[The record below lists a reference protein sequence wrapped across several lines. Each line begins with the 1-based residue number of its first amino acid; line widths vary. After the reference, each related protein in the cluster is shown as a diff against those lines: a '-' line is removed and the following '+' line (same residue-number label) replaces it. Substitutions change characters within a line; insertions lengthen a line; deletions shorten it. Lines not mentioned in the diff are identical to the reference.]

1 MSIKNYVMAGYPL
14 LWVET
19 YEEFRALAEY
29 CSEMTKAKQPYTM
42 FTWDVADG
50 IKQITLQNGQLAS
63 GKAITKK
70 DEDDNEA
77 PTNGVLDGLTWLEHE
92 AGENTILFLKDYHHY
107 LKEDKFEAA
116 PKVMRKIR
124 NLIPKF
130 KACGKVMIVLAPSV
144 TIPDDIKKEVTVER
158 FSLPDREGLRS
169 VLKSICEASGA
180 PYPKDDEPIID
191 ASLGMTSFEAE
202 NAYSVSLIEKK
213 CFDAGVIQKAKA
225 AIVRKDKLLEVV
237 ESTVNLDGIGGL
249 ENLKQYLMDEGKNFS
264 EEARDFG
271 AEPPKGMLLVG
282 VPGCGKSLTAKAVAT
297 AWGRPLLRLD
307 VGKIFD
313 KYQGESEDKMR
324 KVLAMAEAIAPCV
337 LWIDELEKSFSGTQG
352 GDSDG
357 HGTTK
362 RVFQDFL
369 TWLNEKTSDVFIVA
383 TANNVKSLP
392 EELIRPGRIDAI
404 FWVEAPSA
412 KQRREIIQIHLKKKN
427 RVADIFSDKDMEKL
441 VNISKGMSG
450 AGIEVW
456 VKNSIKRAFAQDHD
470 EVTFQDFI
478 DTEGS
483 VARITDS
490 KNIKESRNYAVKDMH
505 AMLAS
510 ADAPEDDTPAAAPA
524 GGRKLNGVQSEPQT
538 DTESKGP
545 KPYAGNA

>member
-29 CSEMTKAKQPYTM
+29 CSEMKKAKQPYST

-63 GKAITKK
+63 GKAITKTS
-70 DEDDNEA
+70 DEEEA

-107 LKEDKFEAA
+107 LKEEKFEAA

-130 KACGKVMIVLAPSV
+130 KACGKVMVVLAPSV
-144 TIPDDIKKEVTVER
+144 SIPDDIKKEVTVQR
-158 FSLPDREGLRS
+158 FSLPDREGLRT
-169 VLKSICEASGA
+169 VLKSICDASGA
-180 PYPKDDEPIID
+180 PYPKDDEHIID

-213 CFDAGVIQKAKA
+213 CFDAGIIQKAKA

-249 ENLKQYLMDEGKNFS
+249 ENLKQYLIDEGKNFS

-282 VPGCGKSLTAKAVAT
+282 VPGCGKSLTAKAVAS
-297 AWGRPLLRLD
+297 AWSRPLLRLD

-324 KVLAMAEAIAPCV
+324 KVLSMAEAIAPCV
-337 LWIDELEKSFSGTQG
+337 LWIDELEKSFSGTSG

-383 TANNVKSLP
+383 TANNVRSLP
-392 EELIRPGRIDAI
+392 EELIRPGRIDAL
-404 FWVEAPSA
+404 FWVEAPSG
-412 KQRREIIQIHLKKKN
+412 KQRREIIAIHLKKKGRN
-427 RVADIFSDKDMEKL
+427 LKDILTDEQVDNL
-441 VNISKGMSG
+441 VTVSKGMSG

-456 VKNSIKRAFAQDHD
+456 VKNAVKRAFAQDHD

-478 DTEGS
+478 DTADS
-483 VARITDS
+483 VARISNS
-490 KNIKESRNYAVKDMH
+490 KNIRESRSYACKELN

-510 ADAPEDDTPAAAPA
+510 SDAPEEEEEAAPANGRKLQTDGAPAAA
-524 GGRKLNGVQSEPQT
+524 G
-538 DTESKGP
+538 
-545 KPYAGNA
+545 KPYASN